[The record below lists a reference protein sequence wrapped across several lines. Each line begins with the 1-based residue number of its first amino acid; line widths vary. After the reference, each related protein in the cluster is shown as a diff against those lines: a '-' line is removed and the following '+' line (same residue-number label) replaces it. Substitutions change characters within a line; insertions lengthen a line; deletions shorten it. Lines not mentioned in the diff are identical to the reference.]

1 MRVPSL
7 YVWSTGDGALGRVAA
22 ELTADYVDADYTFLV
37 LEGASHWIPD
47 ERPDELAQ
55 AILTHIAR

>member
-1 MRVPSL
+1 
-7 YVWSTGDGALGRVAA
+7 
-22 ELTADYVDADYTFLV
+22 V

-55 AILTHIAR
+55 AILTHIDR